1 MRRTSRKSMPNSVLM
16 MRRQMIRENFLKTPE
31 STKKSRKVACKSGK
45 KIVNVQKRIREVKLK
60 TENGVGMETE
70 QKPVLHDYDS
80 SPKKEKREKEESE
93 ERFDI
98 PENFGRF
105 TNI

>member
-1 MRRTSRKSMPNSVLM
+1 

-45 KIVNVQKRIREVKLK
+45 KIVNVQKRIRDVKLK
-60 TENGVGMETE
+60 TENGVDMETE